1 MLHFCSYHSHVSTS
15 FCRCDAHPIRL
26 LYLSASSL
34 FFCIE
39 QPVAITRAFGVIKKC
54 AARLNA
60 RDGLLDASIGAA
72 IEQAAG
78 EVASGKLDDHFP
90 LVIYQT

>member
-1 MLHFCSYHSHVSTS
+1 M
-15 FCRCDAHPIRL
+15 RL

-34 FFCIE
+34 FFFIE
-39 QPVAITRAFGVIKKC
+39 QPVAIIRAFGVIKKC